1 MTNKDWIEHRKKEW
15 KNIVKMIKINQLPI
29 KIKELK
35 MKFVLS
41 SFLAA
46 VIITLTGCAISPVAE
61 QLNEDKLLLVQCREV
76 IDGSKKL
83 DELNQR
89 AMINEINTNIM
100 AIQKALQGEKVTEK
114 SLPTV
119 DYIVYLIAQYEQQK
133 RTADDNYLRLQQAV
147 QASTIIKK

>member
-1 MTNKDWIEHRKKEW
+1 MTDKDWKEHKKKEW
-15 KNIVKMIKINQLPI
+15 KNIVKTIQKNKLPI

-35 MKFVLS
+35 MKFILG

-46 VIITLTGCAISPVAE
+46 VIITLTGCAISPVAD

-76 IDGSKKL
+76 VDGSKKL

-100 AIQKALQGEKVTEK
+100 AINKALQGEKATEK
-114 SLPTV
+114 PLPTV
-119 DYIVYLIAQYEQQK
+119 DYIIYLIAQYEQQK
-133 RTADDNYLRLQQAV
+133 RTADENFIRLQQAV
-147 QASTIIKK
+147 QASTITKK